1 MKMLSGQEKKQ
12 NKEKKEQKKK
22 QKEKSK
28 QHENNTRID
37 GRFRAKKKIRTVTI
51 GIPNTWKPSAVPLE
65 SAAAPIN
72 IWIISPVMPDGYNI
86 IKSEYLNLNNN
97 DGMFAASKWRASV

>member
-12 NKEKKEQKKK
+12 NKEKKEQKKNNK
-22 QKEKSK
+22 KKV
-28 QHENNTRID
+28 NNTRTTREQMVD
-37 GRFRAKKKIRTVTI
+37 FEPKKKIRTVTI

-72 IWIISPVMPDGYNI
+72 I
-86 IKSEYLNLNNN
+86 
-97 DGMFAASKWRASV
+97 